1 MKIYCDMDGVLVDFE
16 GSMMRYINDILDGG
30 LPSEKRGRAFFWAL
44 SQIKKELGES
54 WRLKSVD
61 DLKNKSVRKLML
73 VLIMMNPGN
82 VFAGMAP
89 YDDYGR
95 LWGYINSFTG
105 EVNILSAPI
114 NGYKTAPMTAAE
126 GKELWVTQHL
136 TPQPANVFIVPA
148 KRKKEYATSED
159 GSPNIL
165 IDDRVDTIESW
176 NAAGGIGILHEPNN
190 SRKTIE
196 QLGRLLKLL

>member
-1 MKIYCDMDGVLVDFE
+1 MDGVLVDFE
-16 GSMMRYINDILDGG
+16 GSMMRYINDILGG
-30 LPSEKRGRAFFWAL
+30 ALPSEKRGRAFFGAL
-44 SQIKKELGES
+44 SQIKKEFGES

-61 DLKNKSVRKLML
+61 DLKNKSVRKLMF
-73 VLIMMNPGN
+73 VLIMMNPGAAY
-82 VFAGMAP
+82 AGMAP
-89 YDDYGR
+89 CDDFKR

-126 GKELWVTQHL
+126 GKKLWITQYL
-136 TPQPANVFIVPA
+136 APQPANVFIVPA
-148 KRKKEYATSED
+148 KRKKEYAISKD

-165 IDDRVDTIESW
+165 IDDRADTIESW
-176 NAAGGIGILHEPNN
+176 NDAGGNGILHEPNN

-196 QLGRLLKLL
+196 QLSRLLKLM

>member
-16 GSMMRYINDILDGG
+16 GSMMKYINDILDGA

-44 SQIKKELGES
+44 SQIKKEFGES
-54 WRLKSVD
+54 WRLKNVD
-61 DLKNKSVRKLML
+61 DLKNAPVRKLMI
-73 VLIMMNPGN
+73 VLIMMNPGA

-89 YDDYGR
+89 CDDYR
-95 LWGYINSFTG
+95 QLWGYINSFTG
-105 EVNILSAPI
+105 EVNILSAPM

-126 GKELWVTQHL
+126 GKGLWVTQYL

-165 IDDRVDTIESW
+165 IDDRADTIESW
-176 NAAGGIGILHEPNN
+176 NDAGGIGILHEPNN
-190 SRKTIE
+190 SKKTID